1 MSRSERER
9 RTLRQMIAI
18 ACSGRHHTAGT
29 LCDACRDLLAYA
41 ERRLDRCPHDEKPA
55 CKDCGVHCYEQDK
68 RDAIREVM
76 RYAGP
81 RMLLR
86 HPGAALAHAFRK
98 GKR

>member
-1 MSRSERER
+1 MRRAEREKQ
-9 RTLRQMIAI
+9 TIRQMIEVY
-18 ACSGRHHTAGT
+18 CSGTHRTAGT

-41 ERRLDRCPHDEKPA
+41 EKRLELCPHGEKPA
-55 CKDCGVHCYEQDK
+55 CKDCAVHCYEPEK
-68 RDAIREVM
+68 RRAIREVM

-86 HPGAALAHAFRK
+86 HPVAALAHAFRK